1 MLRRNGHLSL
11 VTAQV
16 LSAVRGQRVPVSK
29 AELVRLTDLSLATVT
44 EHVELLLDGGLLRE
58 GDVGV
63 SSGGRKPKLYGF
75 NADGGRIVAIDL
87 ESTHVN
93 VAVTDFCLRILASTS
108 SDDLDVGQGPE
119 IVLSHIRDLVFGL
132 LQDAKVPP
140 DQVKAVGM
148 GLPGPVSVS
157 TGLPS
162 SLSIMPGWDNYPVGT
177 FWKKHF
183 DCPSY
188 IDNNVYTMVLGERM
202 ANLDDRPANMIFVKI
217 GSGIGAG
224 ILCNGEIYRGA
235 TEHAGEI
242 GHTSI
247 GHDQLCYCGN
257 RGCLEAFAGGRA
269 IAARAEA
276 LARDGRSATL
286 AAMLADK
293 KKLTLRDVVKAVG
306 ESDPD
311 AVGLIRESGK
321 AIGTVLAGLANFFNP
336 SHIVVGG
343 GVSQVGDVFLAA
355 IRQAIYQHSLPLT
368 NRSVVISHSILG
380 ANAGLI
386 GAAILALD
394 STIAK
399 ATSAGRDQRDQNDER
414 KPVAL
419 NSQKMTGG
427 ARV

>member
-1 MLRRNGHLSL
+1 MLNKNGQLSL

-16 LSAVRGQRVPVSK
+16 LRAVREQRAPVSK

-44 EHVELLLDGGLLRE
+44 EHVDLLLDGGLLRE
-58 GDVGV
+58 EDVGV

-108 SDDLDVGQGPE
+108 SDDIDVGQGPE
-119 IVLSHIRDLVFGL
+119 TVLSHIQELVFGL
-132 LQDAKVPP
+132 LQEAKVPP

-148 GLPGPVSVS
+148 GLPGPVSFS

-162 SLSIMPGWDNYPVGT
+162 SLSIMPGWDSYPVGA

-188 IDNNVYTMVLGERM
+188 IDNNVYTMVLGERT
-202 ANLDDRPANMIFVKI
+202 AILDNGSADMIIVKI
-217 GSGIGAG
+217 GNGIGAG

-242 GHTSI
+242 GHTNI

-286 AAMLADK
+286 AAMLAEK
-293 KKLTLRDVVKAVG
+293 KKLALRDVVKAVG

-311 AVGLIRESGK
+311 AVGLIRESGN

-336 SHIVVGG
+336 SHIIVGG

-380 ANAGLI
+380 ANAGLV
-386 GAAILALD
+386 GAATLALD
-394 STIAK
+394 STIAR
-399 ATSAGRDQRDQNDER
+399 ATSVGHNQNDDR
-414 KPVAL
+414 KPFAMQ
-419 NSQKMTGG
+419 SQRKTGG

>member
-1 MLRRNGHLSL
+1 MLVNDNLSL

-16 LSAVRGQRVPVSK
+16 LGAVRSRRMPVSK

-44 EHVELLLDGGLLRE
+44 EHVELLLSSGLLRE
-58 GDVGV
+58 EDVGL

-108 SDDLDVGQGPE
+108 SDDLDVGHGPE
-119 IVLSHIRDLVFGL
+119 IVLTHINDLIFGL
-132 LQDAKVPP
+132 LKQTGIAPG
-140 DQVKAVGM
+140 QVKGIGM
-148 GLPGPVSVS
+148 GLPGPVSFS

-162 SLSIMPGWDNYPVGT
+162 SLSIMPGWENYPVRD

-183 DCPSY
+183 ACPSY
-188 IDNNVYTMVLGERM
+188 IDNNVYTMVLGERTV
-202 ANLDDRPANMIFVKI
+202 DPANVPPDMIFVKI
-217 GSGIGAG
+217 GNGIGAG
-224 ILCNGEIYRGA
+224 ILCNREIYRGS

-242 GHTSI
+242 GHTNI

-276 LARDGRSATL
+276 LARDGQSARL
-286 AAMLADK
+286 AAMLSEK
-293 KKLTLRDVVKAVG
+293 KKLSLRDVVKAVE
-306 ESDPD
+306 ESDPV
-311 AVGLIRESGK
+311 AVGLIRESGN
-321 AIGTVLAGLANFFNP
+321 AIGIVLAALTNFFNP

-368 NRSVVISHSILG
+368 NRRVVIDHSILG
-380 ANAGLI
+380 VNAGLV

-394 STIAK
+394 NTIAR
-399 ATSAGRDQRDQNDER
+399 ATSSDRDQ
-414 KPVAL
+414 KPEHEPIAL
-419 NSQKMTGG
+419 RSYHSGKNGG
-427 ARV
+427 RRV